1 MNIDSIINGIVID
14 HIAAGRGMKLYQL
27 LKLDTLDCSIALIKN
42 AHSTKMGKKDIIKID
57 GNIDVNMDVLGYVD
71 PNATVAIIREG
82 KIVEK
87 RCIGLPK
94 KLTNIIFCK
103 NPRCITTTE
112 QELPHIFH
120 LTDAENKIYR
130 CMYCES
136 QAD

>member
-1 MNIDSIINGIVID
+1 MHIDSIINGIVID

-87 RCIGLPK
+87 RK
-94 KLTNIIFCK
+94 KTSICKALHLHSGRWKIRVLSTGIFK
-103 NPRCITTTE
+103 KEVFNTPS
-112 QELPHIFH
+112 P
-120 LTDAENKIYR
+120 
-130 CMYCES
+130 
-136 QAD
+136 